1 MNPIIGGRR
10 EFLWLLALMGVVPMI
25 AYGRKS
31 NEDGLRSEVK
41 ATNRYAK
48 MTLDEKSRKLW

>member
-1 MNPIIGGRR
+1 MDPIIGGRR
-10 EFLWLLALMGVVPMI
+10 EFLWLLVLMGVVPMI